1 MRSAAV
7 TVVNDDDQ
15 PLRLQLKLMVWT
27 QDAAGRDVYTES
39 DELIYFPKLL
49 SVQPRDRRLVRVGLK
64 TPAGATERTYRLF
77 LDELPDSAQPSASG
91 LSFSVRFALPIF
103 LPAADSHPRGAIE
116 SIALEDGK
124 LRIVVANAGNQNF
137 RITSLAVHSA
147 TGFAAELA
155 GWYLLPGARRVHT
168 MEIPAEA
175 CRSLRRLDVTVKT
188 DKLSLEG
195 GLDVEPRMC
204 GR

>member
-1 MRSAAV
+1 MTAA
-7 TVVNDDDQ
+7 
-15 PLRLQLKLMVWT
+15 
-27 QDAAGRDVYTES
+27 E
-39 DELIYFPKLL
+39 
-49 SVQPRDRRLVRVGLK
+49 
-64 TPAGATERTYRLF
+64 
-77 LDELPDSAQPSASG
+77 
-91 LSFSVRFALPIF
+91 
-103 LPAADSHPRGAIE
+103 SHPRGAIE
-116 SIALEDGK
+116 SIVLEDGK
-124 LRIVVANAGNQNF
+124 LRIAVANTGNQNF

-155 GWYLLPGARRVHT
+155 GWYLLPGAQRVHT

-175 CRSLRRLDVTVKT
+175 CHRLRRLDVTVKT